1 MTAVIGAGDAVGDAA
16 GMSPEPQAAA
26 SLDEI
31 RRIHQDLAERVA
43 EASGECVG
51 EVLNLGSA
59 VLLHGALERLAV
71 LPRLH
76 LLDPAVVRELEV
88 EHARLADDLRTL
100 GELWRTTPTSPD
112 VQSLSDAVFRHLR
125 EHLRRDAR
133 MLYGSLAR
141 LQHLCPQGPTP
152 TT

>member
-1 MTAVIGAGDAVGDAA
+1 MATDPRAA
-16 GMSPEPQAAA
+16 E
-26 SLDEI
+26 SLAEI
-31 RRIHQDLAERVA
+31 RRIHQDLAERTA
-43 EASGECVG
+43 EAQGECVG
-51 EVLNLGSA
+51 AVLNLGAA

-71 LPRLH
+71 LPSLH

-100 GELWRTTPTSPD
+100 GELWRTSPTSPD
-112 VQSLSDAVFRHLR
+112 VRSLSEAIFRHLR

-141 LQHLCPQGPTP
+141 LQDLCPEGPAP